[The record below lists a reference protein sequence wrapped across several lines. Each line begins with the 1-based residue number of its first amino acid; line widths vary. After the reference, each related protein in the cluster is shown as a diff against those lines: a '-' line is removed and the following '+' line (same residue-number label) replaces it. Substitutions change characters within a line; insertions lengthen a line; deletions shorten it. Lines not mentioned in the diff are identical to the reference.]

1 MNKFKVG
8 DSVFVISDAKWAADV
23 LSFGYI
29 GDNIVYRVKNTENTT
44 FTDSFVFEEVGRDI
58 KAGKG
63 FRDFKDFRDGKA
75 SEAMV

>member
-44 FTDSFVFEEVGRDI
+44 FTDSFVFEDKLIFDTKKMRTKKI
-58 KAGKG
+58 QALLK
-63 FRDFKDFRDGKA
+63 
-75 SEAMV
+75 